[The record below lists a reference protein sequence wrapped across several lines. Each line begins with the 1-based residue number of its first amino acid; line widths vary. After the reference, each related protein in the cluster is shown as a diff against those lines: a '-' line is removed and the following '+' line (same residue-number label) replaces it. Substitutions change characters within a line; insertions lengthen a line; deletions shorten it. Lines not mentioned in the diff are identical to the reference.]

1 MRSETSTLAC
11 FGYNNN
17 HEDFFQHKP
26 SILDDLN
33 SFFLTSL
40 KSIPRLC
47 ISQLTLKI
55 SGNPGPTSSR
65 QLPSHRPLH
74 FNTKHKDIVSL
85 SIIKTLH
92 NSLSLLYSLSQTTPI
107 RAVRITDLLT
117 PAFQTSS
124 HHQYWTPSTTSN
136 FNLTND
142 TQNVYHENLRN
153 PRPRRHGPAPS
164 PRKLHVPSPSRRHAS
179 PARMAPQRRTCR
191 APSSP
196 VGRNISFRDHAN
208 SQSCKSCRSCNYQ

>member
-85 SIIKTLH
+85 SIIQNLH
-92 NSLSLLYSLSQTTPI
+92 NNLSLLCSLSQTTPI

-117 PAFQTSS
+117 PAFKRHLTTNIGLPQLLQPSIVTT
-124 HHQYWTPSTTSN
+124 TPKMCIMKTYETRGPGVM
-136 FNLTND
+136 D
-142 TQNVYHENLRN
+142 
-153 PRPRRHGPAPS
+153 PPPRRGNYTSHPPAGVMRL
-164 PRKLHVPSPSRRHAS
+164 PREWRRSDEHVEHHHHR
-179 PARMAPQRRTCR
+179 
-191 APSSP
+191 
-196 VGRNISFRDHAN
+196 
-208 SQSCKSCRSCNYQ
+208 